1 MSVVL
6 APAPTTVASID
17 INKKNSVFVSIQN
30 VSSRRVAFVAT
41 DSTSSV
47 SSISLM
53 GASQPLPIIRL
64 MSRQSSDAGYQSG
77 VMVAIYLPYDVDI
90 PDGGVIRVTLAQ
102 SGASKYA
109 EPVGFVDSQP

>member
-1 MSVVL
+1 
-6 APAPTTVASID
+6 
-17 INKKNSVFVSIQN
+17 
-30 VSSRRVAFVAT
+30 
-41 DSTSSV
+41 
-47 SSISLM
+47 
-53 GASQPLPIIRL
+53 